1 MKTLDLTNRC
11 NVHIQLE
18 LLELFI
24 WNYVPPYNSIQV
36 HFTSWWNDLFK
47 QRWTPP
53 LFHLPLGPY
62 PRSFI
67 NNSGLLRWAAAWTEA
82 ARMVSSSSH
91 YPPIVYCLSWRNE
104 NEPSSRDK
112 KKRRCH
118 EMTSLTSTTRTIA
131 LSNRLGIR
139 RTDLSPWCLLPILWQ
154 LGMGPTYLAPI
165 PWDAG
170 IGCCCNSHYQPSVFP
185 GGPAQCTTS
194 RNLRELPVNEA
205 RELPPFIHEMAM
217 SPPRSTIT
225 SFSLL
230 TFKNCVVFSS
240 FCNNCH
246 SPDINYISSVAGFIH
261 SKK

>member
-1 MKTLDLTNRC
+1 
-11 NVHIQLE
+11 
-18 LLELFI
+18 LF
-24 WNYVPPYNSIQV
+24 Q
-36 HFTSWWNDLFK
+36 

-67 NNSGLLRWAAAWTEA
+67 KNSELLRWATAWIEA

-91 YPPIVYCLSWRNE
+91 YPAIVYCLSWRNE

-112 KKRRCH
+112 LASVPWHGLTNTYKEENCYQMGW
-118 EMTSLTSTTRTIA
+118 ESDTQNWTLDACYQSLENWERVWHTWHRYYGT
-131 LSNRLGIR
+131 
-139 RTDLSPWCLLPILWQ
+139 
-154 LGMGPTYLAPI
+154 
-165 PWDAG
+165 G

-194 RNLRELPVNEA
+194 RNLRELLLNKV

-217 SPPRSTIT
+217 SPPHSTIT

-261 SKK
+261 SKKITTSITSK